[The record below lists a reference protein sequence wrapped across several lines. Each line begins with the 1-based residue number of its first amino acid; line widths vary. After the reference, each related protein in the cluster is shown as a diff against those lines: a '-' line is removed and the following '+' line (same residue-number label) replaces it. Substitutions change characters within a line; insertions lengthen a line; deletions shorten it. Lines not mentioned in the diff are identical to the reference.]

1 MTTVQQ
7 RFPVPPQVL
16 WNALPAGVAA
26 IGGQQP
32 VYDGPRAFATC
43 RTGMSLLSWG
53 QHVNVTVSHADGGS
67 ALTIMTVLKL
77 GVWDWGEG
85 KRIANRFAAAVAYA
99 AGTAAL
105 N

>member
-1 MTTVQQ
+1 VTTVQQ
-7 RFPVPPQVL
+7 RFAVPPEVL
-16 WNALPAGVAA
+16 WNVLPAGVAA

-32 VYDGPRAFATC
+32 VYDGPRGFATC

-53 QHVNVTVSHADGGS
+53 QHVNVTVSPSDGGS
-67 ALTIMTVLKL
+67 TLTIMTVLKL

-105 N
+105 T

>member
-7 RFPVPPQVL
+7 SFPAPPQAL

-26 IGGQQP
+26 IGGQGP
-32 VYDGPRAFATC
+32 FYDPQRGFVSC
-43 RTGMSLLSWG
+43 RTGMSFLSWG
-53 QHVNVTVSHADGGS
+53 QEITVSVAPAEGGS
-67 ALTIMTVLKL
+67 TLTILTKLKFGL
-77 GVWDWGEG
+77 FDWGEG
-85 KRIANRFAAAVAYA
+85 KRLAKRFAAAVSYA

>member
-1 MTTVQQ
+1 MTTLQQ
-7 RFPVPPQVL
+7 TYPVPPEVL

-26 IGGQQP
+26 IGGRQP
-32 VYDGPRAFATC
+32 VYDPSRGFATC

-85 KRIANRFAAAVAYA
+85 KRLATRFAAAVAYA
-99 AGTAAL
+99 ARTAAL

>member
-1 MTTVQQ
+1 VTTVQQ
-7 RFPVPPQVL
+7 SFPVPPEVL

-32 VYDGPRAFATC
+32 AYDGPRGFATC
-43 RTGMSLLSWG
+43 RTGMSILSWG
-53 QHVNVTVSHADGGS
+53 QYVNVTVSPSDGGS
-67 ALTIMTVLKL
+67 TLTIVTKLKL

-85 KRIANRFAAAVAYA
+85 KRLAARFATAVAYA
-99 AGTAAL
+99 ARTAAL